1 MELVALGFETVFSN
15 YTWLYCIF
23 GIVLGTLV
31 GVLPGLG
38 PTATISM
45 LLPVTYGLGPIPSI
59 IMLAGIY
66 YGSQYGGSTTAILLN
81 TPGESSAVMTCI
93 DGNKMTKNGKAG
105 PAIFAAGFSSFI
117 AGVFATILLVTL
129 SPMLS
134 VLALKFGPAEYCAL
148 IALGFLSVGILTTGD
163 IFKGI
168 GMCFIGV
175 LIGTIGT
182 DIQTGVIRFAFFDEL
197 EDGISFPIVAIG
209 LFAFAEIIK
218 NITKDEAMQLYKG
231 AIQLFPSKEEF
242 KRIIPPS
249 IRGSFIGSFLGL
261 IPGGSSTISSYA
273 AYAVDKKYGNKDAE
287 YGEGAIEGVAAPES
301 ANNAASQTGFI
312 PLLSLGIPEN
322 ATMALM
328 LGALLLT
335 GIVPGPDIVSRE
347 PELFWGLAISML
359 FGNLLLV
366 ILNIPFI
373 KIWVTVLRIPYN
385 TLYPI
390 IIAICCIGIYS
401 INSNVND
408 VVITAVLG
416 LAGYICLMLR
426 LEVAPL
432 MLGLILGPMLEEYF
446 RRAMMF
452 SDGSFMIFVD
462 RPIAFTLILCA
473 VTLGIYGLYN
483 TLRNK

>member
-1 MELVALGFETVFSN
+1 MEYLILGIDTVFSN
-15 YTWLYCIF
+15 YNWLYCIF

-45 LLPVTYGLGPIPSI
+45 LLPVTYALGPIPSI

-93 DGNKMTKNGKAG
+93 DGHKMTQNGKAG

-117 AGVFATILLVTL
+117 AGIFATLLLVTL
-129 SPMLS
+129 SPLLS
-134 VLALKFGPAEYCAL
+134 VLALQFGPAEYCAL

-163 IFKGI
+163 IFKGL

-182 DIQTGVIRFAFFDEL
+182 DIQTGVIRFAFSYEL
-197 EDGISFPIVAIG
+197 ENGIAFPIVAIG

-218 NITKDEAMQLYKG
+218 NITKDQINELYKG
-231 AIQLFPSKEEF
+231 TIQLFPSKEEF

-249 IRGSFIGSFLGL
+249 IRGSLIGSLLGL
-261 IPGGSSTISSYA
+261 VPGGSSTISSYA
-273 AYAVDKKYGNKDAE
+273 AYAVDKRFGNKKVV

-328 LGALLLT
+328 LGALLLS
-335 GIVPGPDIVSRE
+335 GIIPGPDIVSRE
-347 PELFWGLAISML
+347 PQLFWGLAISML

-373 KIWVTVLRIPYN
+373 KLWVTVLRIPYN

-390 IIAICCIGIYS
+390 ILAICCLGIYS
-401 INSNVND
+401 IHYNIND
-408 VVITAVLG
+408 LVITAVLG
-416 LAGYICLMLR
+416 LFGYIVVMLR

-452 SDGSFMIFVD
+452 TEGSFAIFIE
-462 RPIAFTLILCA
+462 RPIALVLVLIAIVL
-473 VTLGIYGLYN
+473 VVIGIIN
-483 TLRNK
+483 TFKRK